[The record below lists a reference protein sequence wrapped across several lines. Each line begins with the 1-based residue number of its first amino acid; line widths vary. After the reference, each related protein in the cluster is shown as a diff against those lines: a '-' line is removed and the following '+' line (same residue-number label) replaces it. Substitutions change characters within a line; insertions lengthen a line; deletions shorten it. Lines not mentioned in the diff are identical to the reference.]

1 MHIFE
6 ALMLVCFGC
15 SWPMN
20 IYKSWTTRSAVGKS
34 LSFLLIVEAGYICG
48 MVNKVLYSFD
58 VVFWLYL
65 LNFVMVGI
73 DVCLYFRNR
82 GLDRR
87 REAECA

>member
-1 MHIFE
+1 
-6 ALMLVCFGC
+6 MLVCFGC

-48 MVNKVLYSFD
+48 MVNKALNSFD
-58 VVFWLYL
+58 IVFWLYL
-65 LNFVMVGI
+65 LNFVMVGA
-73 DVCLYFRNR
+73 DVCLYFRNK

-87 REAECA
+87 RGTECS